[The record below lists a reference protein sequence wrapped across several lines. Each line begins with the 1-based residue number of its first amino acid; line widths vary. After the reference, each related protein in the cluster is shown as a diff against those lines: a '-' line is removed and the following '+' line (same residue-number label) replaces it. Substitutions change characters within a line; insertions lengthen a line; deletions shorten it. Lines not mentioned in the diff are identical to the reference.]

1 MNGTKLIL
9 LDTAEILFAD
19 FGYASTSLRDIT
31 ARANVNLA
39 SVNYHFG
46 TKLNLL
52 RAVFARRF
60 EPVNRERLEGLDAVK
75 DGDVEQI
82 LTAFFLPL
90 FTRFREPDPGW
101 STFMSLVGRTYS
113 DTNEE
118 IRNCLFEQVKEV
130 GTRFSEVLENALP
143 ELPPNELS
151 LRIHFV
157 VGAMAHTF
165 AFCRHRNMPLVRDLP
180 DPEAILSNL
189 VVFATAGLRASGNT
203 FLPVSKTQ

>member
-1 MNGTKLIL
+1 MNTKLIL

-19 FGYASTSLRDIT
+19 FGYPSTSLRDIT

-52 RAVFARRF
+52 RAVFVRRF
-60 EPVNRERLEGLDAVK
+60 EPVNRERLERLDAVK
-75 DGDVEQI
+75 DGDVEEI
-82 LTAFFLPL
+82 LRAFFLPL
-90 FTRFREPDPGW
+90 FTRFREPEPGW

-118 IRNCLFEQVKEV
+118 IRNCLFEQVKDV
-130 GTRFSEVLENALP
+130 GVRFSEVLENALP
-143 ELPPNELS
+143 ELPSNELS

-165 AFCRHRNMPLVRDLP
+165 AFCRHRNVPLVRGLP

-189 VVFATAGLRASGNT
+189 VIFATAGLRASGNT
-203 FLPVSKTQ
+203 LSGAKRTR